1 MLADTATFETQ
12 GRLLPWLQRHGQ
24 TVLCAA
30 TGFLSAFTIAVGGL
44 MPVGEIIL
52 LAVFPWV
59 LIRGFF
65 ARGWPV
71 RLQQL
76 GWFQLLL
83 VLAGMT
89 ALGYVASDLYR
100 ATEFDNL
107 IRGWAR
113 VGFLLIDLVAI
124 AYLIDQSW
132 ARLRLFVLMLCLGV
146 SASALISGP
155 LYGEWWKFG
164 FGYTVTAF
172 AMFLLAGRNLP
183 LQVIV
188 AASLGLLNLALGAR
202 SLGATCLLTAGL
214 LAFNQARGIW
224 RPLAF
229 FGSIGA
235 TIGLLFAANVL
246 FVEKQD
252 HSGSNIERQSM
263 IEGAAEAFVSSP
275 LVGQGSW
282 FTATE
287 MISQIEEKRRE
298 LEPKFRGY
306 TAEEARKLSIHSQIL
321 VSLAEGGI
329 LGGAFFLGLGALVL
343 KTLRSLTLS
352 AVPYRAFLFYIVL
365 TGAWNLLMSPFSGVA
380 RVEIALL
387 VCTGLLVILQRQGE
401 LPEDDR
407 E

>member
-12 GRLLPWLQRHGQ
+12 GRSLPWLHRHGP
-24 TVLCAA
+24 TILCAA
-30 TGFLSAFTIAVGGL
+30 TGFLSAFTIAIGGL
-44 MPVGEIIL
+44 MPVGELIL

-59 LIRGFF
+59 LVRGFF

-76 GWFQLLL
+76 GWFKLLL
-83 VLAGMT
+83 LLAGMT

-100 ATEFDNL
+100 ATAFDNL
-107 IRGWAR
+107 VRGWAR
-113 VGFLLIDLVAI
+113 VAFLIIDLVAI

-132 ARLRLFVLMLCLGV
+132 ARLRLFVLMLCLGAT
-146 SASALISGP
+146 ASALISGP

-172 AMFLLAGRNLP
+172 TFFLLAGRSLP
-183 LQVIV
+183 LQVII
-188 AASLGLLNLALGAR
+188 AIALGLLNLALGAR

-214 LAFNQARGIW
+214 LALNQARGIW
-224 RPLAF
+224 RPMAFLA
-229 FGSIGA
+229 SIGV
-235 TIGLLFAANVL
+235 TVGLLVVANIL
-246 FVEKQD
+246 FVEQQD

-287 MISQIEEKRRE
+287 MISRIEEKRQA
-298 LEPKFRGY
+298 LESTFRGY
-306 TAEEARKLSIHSQIL
+306 TAEEARKLSIHSQLL

-343 KTLRSLTLS
+343 KTLRSLTVS
-352 AVPYRAFLFYIVL
+352 SVPYRAFLFYIVL

-401 LPEDDR
+401 LPEDER